1 MVEGVNNMA
10 TLQWVVFS
18 INGDDFGVDISQVN
32 IIERPVEIFKIPNA
46 PGYVEGLI
54 NLRGK
59 VYTVFNLRK
68 KFGLETKPTDDNTK
82 IIMVN
87 TATSTVGIVVDEV
100 KEIIKVEDK
109 NIESAP
115 EIIGSAKGKFVT
127 SVAKIDDKIVMLLNL
142 DNVFSEEPALR

>member
-1 MVEGVNNMA
+1 MA

-46 PGYVEGLI
+46 PDYVEGLI

-59 VYTVFNLRK
+59 VYTVFNLRR
-68 KFGLETKPTDDNTK
+68 KFGLPLKATDENTK

-87 TATSTVGIVVDEV
+87 TSTATVGIVVDEV
-100 KEIIKVEDK
+100 KEIIKVEEK
-109 NIESAP
+109 SIENAP
-115 EIIGSAKGKFVT
+115 DIMGSARGKFIT
-127 SVAKIDDKIVMLLNL
+127 SVAKIDERIVMLLNL
-142 DNVFSEEPALR
+142 DNVFAAEAVV